1 MYNKGND
8 CKKIFTAKRQVAS
21 VERIW
26 HNSSQHSVVRIC
38 IDKLE
43 DYDFYGRLES
53 GLLGVF
59 PFQGAIELL
68 RYLYRFYNKIGFPES
83 TFQFRSFGSGCPQ
96 PKKTIPEPLLENE
109 PRQWEEEPGLM
120 ATFLLQMIFRQHATC
135 QGWIL
140 WVEQDKRYEFRSTLE
155 LFRLME
161 SILGKNNVTEQK
173 LDAL

>member
-1 MYNKGND
+1 MEK
-8 CKKIFTAKRQVAS
+8 
-21 VERIW
+21 IW
-26 HNSSQHSVVRIC
+26 HNSSQYSVVRIC

-43 DYDFYGRLES
+43 NYDFYGRLES

-68 RYLYRFYNKIGFPES
+68 RYLYKFYNQIGFPEN
-83 TFQFRSFGSGCPQ
+83 TFQFRSFGAGIPQ
-96 PKKTIPEPLLENE
+96 PPKIISAPFLEKE
-109 PRQWEEEPGLM
+109 GQQWAEKPGIT

-140 WVEQDKRYEFRSTLE
+140 WVDQDKRYEFKSTLE

-161 SILGKNNVTEQK
+161 SVLGKNNV
-173 LDAL
+173 AG